1 MEPAAISALAAVLGS
16 VVGGSATIVTAW
28 VTQRTQGRRTLVLA
42 EIRKREQLYAEFI
55 SECSLAAIDALDHTL
70 DDPTKLFKVY
80 ALENRIRLTSS
91 DEVVAAADQAIK
103 RIVRQY
109 FTPNLGPEELRELAL
124 TNFTDEVRREDPLRP
139 FSEACRK
146 ELRDLRRDA

>member
-16 VVGGSATIVTAW
+16 AVGGSATIVTAW

-55 SECSLAAIDALDHTL
+55 SECSHAAIDALDHTL
-70 DDPTKLFKVY
+70 DDPAKLFKVY

-91 DEVVAAADQAIK
+91 DEVVEAADQAIK

-109 FTPNLGPEELRELAL
+109 FTPNLGPDGLRELAL
-124 TNFTDEVRREDPLRP
+124 TSFTDAVRREDPLRP

-146 ELRDLRRDA
+146 ELRGLRRDA